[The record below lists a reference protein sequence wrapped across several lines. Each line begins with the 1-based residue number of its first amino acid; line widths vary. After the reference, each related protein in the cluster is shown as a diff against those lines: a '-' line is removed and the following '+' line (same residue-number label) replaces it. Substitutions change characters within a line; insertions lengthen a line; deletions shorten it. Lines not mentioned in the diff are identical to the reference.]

1 MKTGAILQRSVM
13 ARQRQHGDEVELGIV
28 LGDILQHL
36 HHGRRG
42 DQVVARQAR
51 AVGDDSVAEI
61 DPSLLTQDLPYGIGA
76 RPPCAVRRTG
86 RGRWCERRCR
96 QSCCDFFSMIRSR
109 SCSGAD
115 WLVANTVPGSL
126 ASVSAQQRAAVG
138 DPRSP
143 ARLRIAPA

>member
-1 MKTGAILQRSVM
+1 MHEGHLLSAGGSDEACEVINPLERPGFRRNFTIDARLMKTGAILQRSVM

-76 RPPCAVRRTG
+76 RPP
-86 RGRWCERRCR
+86 
-96 QSCCDFFSMIRSR
+96 
-109 SCSGAD
+109 GARYAKPG
-115 WLVANTVPGSL
+115 VADG
-126 ASVSAQQRAAVG
+126 AKDGVG
-138 DPRSP
+138 NHVV
-143 ARLRIAPA
+143 

>member
-76 RPPCAVRRTG
+76 RPPVPRYAEPGVA
-86 RGRWCERRCR
+86 
-96 QSCCDFFSMIRSR
+96 D
-109 SCSGAD
+109 GAKD
-115 WLVANTVPGSL
+115 G
-126 ASVSAQQRAAVG
+126 VG
-138 DPRSP
+138 NHVV
-143 ARLRIAPA
+143 

>member
-76 RPPCAVRRTG
+76 RPPGASTPNRAWPMVRKTV
-86 RGRWCERRCR
+86 
-96 QSCCDFFSMIRSR
+96 SAIMLSDFFSMIRSR

-115 WLVANTVPGSL
+115 WLVASTVPGSL
-126 ASVSAQQRAAVG
+126 ASVW
-138 DPRSP
+138 RSSVP
-143 ARLRIAPA
+143 L